1 MELNIITAFDNSS
14 TLLINKIVNFV
25 YKNQSGSDDAKE
37 NIYNAVEYALS
48 PYKYQGGFILIL
60 EENNTLVGCLVINR
74 TNMDG
79 YMPKNRLVYMGSD
92 PLFRKLGIEKKMISK
107 AASLSSGDLA
117 CHVSIDNPIINLF
130 EEIGFEKNFFEL
142 RLKK

>member
-1 MELNIITAFDNSS
+1 MEINIITAFDNVS
-14 TLLINKIVNFV
+14 TLLINKVVNFV
-25 YKNQSGSDDAKE
+25 YKNQSGSSDQRE

-48 PYKYQGGFILIL
+48 PYKYQGGFIVTL
-60 EENNTLVGCLVINR
+60 EENSILIGALVINR

-92 PLFRKLGIEKKMISK
+92 PIYRAQGIEKKMISK

-117 CHVSIDNPIINLF
+117 YHVSIDNPIINLF